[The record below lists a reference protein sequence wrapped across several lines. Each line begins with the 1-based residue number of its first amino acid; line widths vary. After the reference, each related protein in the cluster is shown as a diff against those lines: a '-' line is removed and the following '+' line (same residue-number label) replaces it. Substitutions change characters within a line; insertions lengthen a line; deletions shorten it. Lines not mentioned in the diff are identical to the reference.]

1 MTECQNMKVRE
12 LLAHDSMKA
21 ADPVVRAGG
30 RQLEQASVRWV
41 HSSEVLDIGP
51 LLLGGEFLLSGGTAL
66 QGVSGVRQD
75 RYIREL
81 AAHHVA
87 ALALETGS
95 ELPEIP
101 SRVIQGAAEVDLP
114 LIELRRVVPFVEI
127 AESVNSVLVSDSV
140 ATLQRADEI
149 SHAVSVALV
158 GGAGIRQL
166 LEVLATEL
174 SVTVSLLVPG
184 TLSDEL
190 LGVTGPQGEVEPVA
204 LTIDIEIALRG
215 MLAAT
220 LRMEL
225 SEPEQESLAQF
236 VGDRVADVLAL
247 ALLQQRRPSLGDIA
261 GIELIRAVEADSR
274 ETALADLCEAA
285 GVDPE
290 TPMVMISARTTD
302 SNRLR
307 GKLDRVL
314 SGLADRV
321 IVYANPGEAV
331 AMIMLG
337 SHGRRGRRATF
348 LEELENN
355 VDDLDAAICVG
366 PVVDGIRGGAY
377 SLDQARLTLELV
389 AARPSRAEVFDSD
402 ASIVDRLLTANVGS
416 APKIRLVDEL
426 LGEIVEHDAQRG
438 TNLVDTLEAWLRSG
452 CNTAETA
459 RSLFLER
466 QSMHNRLQRIFSLIG
481 GDPRGT
487 GRIAGLTIALRA
499 LRQIPSKYH
508 TV

>member
-1 MTECQNMKVRE
+1 MNLRE
-12 LLAHDSMKA
+12 LLDHESMRA
-21 ADPVVRAGG
+21 ADPVVRAGS
-30 RQLEQASVRWV
+30 RRLEQATVRWV

-51 LLLGGEFLLSGGTAL
+51 LMLGGEFLLSGGTVL
-66 QGVSGVRQD
+66 SRVSGVRQD

-95 ELPEIP
+95 EFPEIP
-101 SRVIQGAAEVDLP
+101 RRVVQAAAEVGLP

-127 AESVNSVLVSDSV
+127 AESVNSSLVSDSV

-174 SVTVSLLVPG
+174 TVTVSLLVPG

-190 LGVTGPQGEVEPVA
+190 LGVNGQRGDSGPAA
-204 LTIDIEIALRG
+204 LTVDIEIALRG

-220 LRMEL
+220 LRMDL
-225 SEPEQESLAQF
+225 QSPEQESLAQF

-274 ETALADLCEAA
+274 ETALADLCESA

-290 TPMVMISARTTD
+290 TPLVMISARTTD

-314 SGLADRV
+314 AEQAARL
-321 IVYANPGEAV
+321 IVYANPGETIAI
-331 AMIMLG
+331 ALFD
-337 SHGRRGRRATF
+337 GRRHRSHRAAL
-348 LEELENN
+348 LEELERH

-377 SLDQARLTLELV
+377 SLDQARLTLELS

-416 APKIRLVDEL
+416 AVKIRLVDEL

-508 TV
+508 TI